1 MESAKNGN
9 FRCCQSI
16 KPIFMLRRTKII
28 CTLGPASD
36 DEETI
41 RGLIRAGMDVA
52 RLNFSHGSHEYH
64 AGLVRAVRN
73 ASKLEKKQVAIL
85 QDLQGP
91 KLRVGVMK
99 DGGVELVKGQELVI
113 SAKEIPFGSSKMIF
127 VNYPTLC
134 EDVKIGGE
142 ILLDDGHLELVVI
155 RIEGRDVVTKVTV
168 GGELKSKKGVNLPN
182 IRTTTPALTPKD
194 LEDLQ
199 FGLEHKVDII
209 ALSFVRE
216 SSDVQQLVDRMKDVG
231 HSPAIIAKIEKPEA
245 LDCLDEI
252 IEISDGIMVARGDLG
267 IEMRLSKVPGAQKQI
282 IKKSRLASR
291 PVITATQM
299 LESMIDNPRP
309 TRAEVSDVANAVID
323 GSDAVMLSG
332 ETAIGNHPIRV
343 VEVMSRVILE
353 AETIFFE
360 NTSPH
365 IVASADPTI
374 TDAISRSAFYL
385 AHEVH
390 ARAIVCLTASGSTA
404 RAISRHRPHVPLYAF
419 TDDERVVGQLA
430 LSWGTKGFFI
440 PFQSD
445 TDQGIA
451 LVHDVL
457 KREGLADSGDT
468 VVITAGMPL
477 PKHGRTNMVHVS
489 TLT

>member
-1 MESAKNGN
+1 MPQEK
-9 FRCCQSI
+9 
-16 KPIFMLRRTKII
+16 KTKIVA
-28 CTLGPASD
+28 TLGPASSSKEVMRD
-36 DEETI
+36 MI
-41 RGLIRAGMDVA
+41 LAGVNVF
-52 RLNFSHGSHEYH
+52 RINFSHADHDD
-64 AGLVRAVRN
+64 VRERI
-73 ASKLEKKQVAIL
+73 AIIRSL
-85 QDLQGP
+85 SDEMDTYVSILADLQGP
-91 KLRVGVMK
+91 KLRVGK
-99 DGGVELVKGQELVI
+99 IQEGAEVFPGDHVDFI
-113 SAKEIPFGSSKMIF
+113 TTKPFEGNAKQAYMTYQQFPM
-127 VNYPTLC
+127 
-134 EDVKIGGE
+134 DVKPGE
-142 ILLDDGHLELVVI
+142 RVLLDDGKLIFEVVSSDKK
-155 RIEGRDVVTKVTV
+155 EKVTAKV
-168 GGELKSKKGVNLPN
+168 IQGGAFKSKKGVNLPN
-182 IRTTTPALTPKD
+182 TNVSLPALTEKD
-194 LEDLQ
+194 IEDAIFAIQ
-199 FGLEHKVDII
+199 EKVDWI
-209 ALSFVRE
+209 ALSFVRN
-216 SSDVQQLVDRMKDVG
+216 SNDLIQLRELIET
-231 HSPAIIAKIEKPEA
+231 HSAHKIPIIAKIEKPEA

-477 PKHGRTNMVHVS
+477 PKHGRTNMVHVT